1 MPGTGDV
8 IILDGGMGRQLA
20 RMGAPFRLPEWSALA
35 LIEAPEFV
43 VRAHAA
49 FIDSGAQVITTNTY
63 GLAPSRIGEARFGA
77 EGGRLASLAGQL
89 ARAAADKAGRRVLVA
104 GSLPPLFETYRPET
118 FDAARALEILP
129 TLVESL
135 EQYVDLWLIETQS
148 STAESAAALDATR
161 HTGLPAWVSYTL
173 RDEAGRTAP
182 AELRSGESVE
192 DAVAVDL
199 RRGVEALLFNCSQP
213 EVMNAAVLLPAVV
226 STAYVSAFMPMPSCR
241 SPDPILPMRAFPGCA
256 MTSGRRSTWSGRS
269 TGCARERRSSAVAVA
284 SGRSTSRR
292 YVIISGRWRRLYE
305 HRTTAGGSGSLEQ
318 VARDGA
324 CAPRRVA
331 RGLAGRTSRGV
342 RTFRFRQIDTASLY
356 QWTGVASGRF
366 CDCVRH

>member
-213 EVMNAAVLLPAVV
+213 EVMNAAVQAAARTIARSRLNSVRVGVYAN
-226 STAYVSAFMPMPSCR
+226 AFMPEPR
-241 SPDPILPMRAFPGCA
+241 SDTPYAGISRMRDDLGPAQYLEWAVHWVRSGATIIGGCCGVGPEHIA
-256 MTSGRRSTWSGRS
+256 ALRDHFRTV
-269 TGCARERRSSAVAVA
+269 APAV
-284 SGRSTSRR
+284 
-292 YVIISGRWRRLYE
+292 
-305 HRTTAGGSGSLEQ
+305 
-318 VARDGA
+318 
-324 CAPRRVA
+324 
-331 RGLAGRTSRGV
+331 
-342 RTFRFRQIDTASLY
+342 
-356 QWTGVASGRF
+356 
-366 CDCVRH
+366 